1 MYRSFFRIL
10 TLFNCLSRSR
20 FLSLPPSSAIVHS
33 LVILLPL
40 FYEPLFLIGIT
51 SVTCIRWI
59 ALLFYKYSCIY
70 LYIFLAKG
78 SKITFFPSLLLRLL
92 SLFLIHPYATSA
104 PK

>member
-1 MYRSFFRIL
+1 MYRPFFHIL

-20 FLSLPPSSAIVHS
+20 FLSLPPLHLRQRS

-70 LYIFLAKG
+70 LYIFMAKG

-92 SLFLIHPYATSA
+92 SLFLIHRYVTSA